1 MTVKSGRLYNEHG
14 KQGNTINTW
23 RPALKPN
30 DTYHHGHL
38 REALLKLGLEALETE
53 GAQLLSLRL
62 LAERAGV
69 SKTAPYRHF
78 KDKDA
83 FLGALADEGFRLL
96 HTRLEQVIPV
106 PGPGPEPIAAT
117 TPCSASGSVSRSDP
131 TTATVAAMGK
141 AYMDFA
147 VAHPALYRLM
157 SSSLVCTLPSELT
170 QWARRSLLLLAR
182 SLKPADA
189 GGEAAIDI
197 NATVAAWAYIHGL
210 VSIRIDGLF
219 PADLP
224 EPQWDR
230 LARIIPVV
238 NENNLT

>member
-1 MTVKSGRLYNEHG
+1 LRVGTDYIILNSVGSVNITYKD
-14 KQGNTINTW
+14 W
-23 RPALKPN
+23 RPALKPT

-38 REALLKLGLEALETE
+38 REELLRLGLEALETE
-53 GAQLLSLRL
+53 GADVLSLRSI
-62 LAERAGV
+62 AERAGV

-78 KDKDA
+78 KDKDV

-96 HTRLEQVIPV
+96 HIQLEQVILV
-106 PGPGPEPIAAT
+106 PGPGPKPRPAT
-117 TPCSASGSVSRSDP
+117 ASGSAPSS
-131 TTATVAAMGK
+131 TAVAAMGR

-157 SSSLVCTLPSELT
+157 SSSLVCTMPAGMT

-182 SLKPADA
+182 SLRPAGQDTAGSDGAADIDMDA
-189 GGEAAIDI
+189 TI
-197 NATVAAWAYIHGL
+197 AAWAYIHGL

-230 LARIIPVV
+230 LAGMIPVV
-238 NENNLT
+238 HND

>member
-1 MTVKSGRLYNEHG
+1 
-14 KQGNTINTW
+14 
-23 RPALKPN
+23 
-30 DTYHHGHL
+30 
-38 REALLKLGLEALETE
+38 
-53 GAQLLSLRL
+53 L
-62 LAERAGV
+62 LAELAGV

-96 HTRLEQVIPV
+96 HTRLEQVIPITRLS
-106 PGPGPEPIAAT
+106 PEPEYAIA
-117 TPCSASGSVSRSDP
+117 PGS
-131 TTATVAAMGK
+131 TAVAAMGK

-182 SLKPADA
+182 SLRPAGLDKADREEAGEINIDA
-189 GGEAAIDI
+189 TI
-197 NATVAAWAYIHGL
+197 AAWAYIHGL

-230 LARIIPVV
+230 LAGIIPVV
-238 NENNLT
+238 HND

>member
-1 MTVKSGRLYNEHG
+1 MR
-14 KQGNTINTW
+14 
-23 RPALKPN
+23 
-30 DTYHHGHL
+30 
-38 REALLKLGLEALETE
+38 LGLETLETE
-53 GAQLLSLRL
+53 GADVLSLRL

-78 KDKDA
+78 KDKTV

-96 HTRLEQVIPV
+96 HTRLEEVIPASDSALKHASKLQ
-106 PGPGPEPIAAT
+106 PG
-117 TPCSASGSVSRSDP
+117 
-131 TTATVAAMGK
+131 TATVDTAVAAMGK

-170 QWARRSLLLLAR
+170 KWARRSLMLLAR
-182 SLKPADA
+182 SLEPDSRGNKGGSGRADGGNTGSNNA

-197 NATVAAWAYIHGL
+197 DATVAAWAYIHGL

-224 EPQWDR
+224 EPHWDR
-230 LARIIPVV
+230 LAGIIPVAAGRTATTPPSPPAPPRTPRR
-238 NENNLT
+238 LL

>member
-1 MTVKSGRLYNEHG
+1 
-14 KQGNTINTW
+14 
-23 RPALKPN
+23 PALKST

-38 REALLKLGLEALETE
+38 REELLRLGLEALETE
-53 GAQLLSLRL
+53 GAQLLSLRSL
-62 LAERAGV
+62 SERAGV

-96 HTRLEQVIPV
+96 HTRLEQVIPNPKATLRPAMRPQ
-106 PGPGPEPIAAT
+106 PG
-117 TPCSASGSVSRSDP
+117 
-131 TTATVAAMGK
+131 TAQVGTTVAAMGR

-147 VAHPALYRLM
+147 IDHPALYRLM

-182 SLKPADA
+182 SLQPTTA
-189 GGEAAIDI
+189 GDNGAIDI
-197 NATVAAWAYIHGL
+197 DATVAAWAYIHGL

-224 EPQWDR
+224 EPQWER
-230 LARIIPVV
+230 LAGIVPVV
-238 NENNLT
+238 PSAVFSGKLT

>member
-1 MTVKSGRLYNEHG
+1 M
-14 KQGNTINTW
+14 
-23 RPALKPN
+23 KPT

-38 REALLKLGLEALETE
+38 REELLRLGLEALEAE
-53 GAQLLSLRL
+53 GAEVLSLRSI
-62 LAERAGV
+62 AERAGV

-78 KDKDA
+78 KDKDV

-96 HTRLEQVIPV
+96 HIQLEQVILV
-106 PGPGPEPIAAT
+106 PGPSPEPRPAT
-117 TPCSASGSVSRSDP
+117 ASGSAPNS
-131 TTATVAAMGK
+131 TAVAAMGR

-147 VAHPALYRLM
+147 VANPALYRLM
-157 SSSLVCTLPSELT
+157 SSSLVCTMPAGMT

-182 SLKPADA
+182 SLRPAGPGKA
-189 GGEAAIDI
+189 SREEAIDI
-197 NATVAAWAYIHGL
+197 NMDATIAAWAYIHGL

-230 LARIIPVV
+230 LAGMIPVV
-238 NENNLT
+238 HNG